1 MRRFL
6 VIASA
11 AVVLSGC
18 GSVPERDRNI
28 LIGTGVG
35 AGVGAAIGSATG
47 NLLLGAAIGGA
58 TGGVVGYL
66 IRPEGCYYRNRQGEL
81 WQVSC
86 EGKFAGNAACYV
98 GNDIVGLRQVPC
110 PHARR
115 S

>member
-1 MRRFL
+1 MGRFL

-11 AVVLSGC
+11 AIVLSSCAGM
-18 GSVPERDRNI
+18 PDRDRNV
-28 LIGTGVG
+28 LLGAGAG
-35 AGVGAAIGSATG
+35 AGVGAAIGSVTG
-47 NLLLGAAIGGA
+47 NVLLGAAVGGA

-66 IRPEGCYYRNRQGEL
+66 IRPEGCYYRNRRGEL

-98 GNDIVGLRQVPC
+98 GNDIMGLRRVPC
-110 PHARR
+110 PYARK